1 MNRCF
6 YCYKE
11 LGEGHKDFH
20 PNCARKFFGTA
31 DAPLLEYRRED
42 LDALAAQVIQAQTSL
57 TGVQPKLSLNLH
69 KHEGSNRRTSEWR
82 AELARAFLSEE
93 EEDEVNRLTI
103 VGLWGDFIFKPQTD
117 TYPELPEN
125 EDLTMHMAEVARI
138 KVVPHSLIRLADNTL
153 GYITHRID
161 RTKKGEKID
170 MEDLCQLTLHPTEY
184 KYKSSCEQI
193 AKTIVAYSSMPKLD
207 LVNFMQV
214 LLFSFITGNN
224 DMHLKNFSLYRP
236 KKLYQLTPAYDLLNV
251 AIVNPKDKDELALTL
266 NGKKSRLKLSDFL
279 KASATMGI
287 EENVT
292 MQLIAS
298 MKNALPAWVELINNS
313 FLSKDMKEAYLELID
328 KRIKALSND

>member
-57 TGVQPKLSLNLH
+57 TGVQPKLSLNLY
-69 KHEGSNRRTSEWR
+69 KHEGS
-82 AELARAFLSEE
+82 
-93 EEDEVNRLTI
+93 NRLTI

-251 AIVNPKDKDELALTL
+251 AIVNPKDKEELALTL

>member
-1 MNRCF
+1 MCKCL
-6 YCYKE
+6 YCYKK
-11 LGEGHKDFH
+11 LDGGQKDFH
-20 PNCARKFFGTA
+20 PGCARKLFGTA
-31 DAPLLEYRRED
+31 DVPLLEYRRED

-69 KHEGSNRRTSEWR
+69 KHEGR
-82 AELARAFLSEE
+82 
-93 EEDEVNRLTI
+93 NRLTI
-103 VGLWGDFIFKPQTD
+103 VGLWGDFILKPQTD
-117 TYPELPEN
+117 AYPELPEN
-125 EDLTMHMAEVARI
+125 EDLTMHMAEAARI
-138 KVVPHSLIRLADNTL
+138 KVVPHSLIRLSDGSL
-153 GYITHRID
+153 GYITRRID

-170 MEDLCQLTLHPTEY
+170 MEDMCQLTLHPTEY

-193 AKTIVAYSSMPKLD
+193 AKTIAAYSSMPKLD

-214 LLFSFITGNN
+214 LLFTFITGNN

-251 AIVNPKDKDELALTL
+251 AIVNPKDKEELALTL

-279 KASATMGI
+279 KASASMGI

-298 MKNALPAWVELINNS
+298 MKNAFSTWTELINNS
-313 FLSKDMKEAYLELID
+313 FLCEEMKAAYLDLIG
-328 KRIKALSND
+328 KRIEALSHD